1 MKKFFKLLCLAACV
15 FSITACSSNTKEDSS
30 KIFYNESD
38 YTATIEDNLKF
49 LSDTSDSEL
58 KQLVE
63 VNEGYYSDELVDW
76 INSWINTRPEV
87 GEYIGVLEYD
97 FDADSD
103 RVTVVAKVDYT
114 LRDANFKISFLK
126 DGSLDYTTYDVQYT
140 LGEKMGK
147 AALNTVI
154 GISVVFVVLILISL
168 LIGCFKYI
176 NMAETAIKNRKAAK
190 SADSEAAVDN
200 AIAQIVQKEEGEL
213 VDNLELVAVISAAVA
228 AYTGTSTD
236 GFVVRSIKKSNKKR
250 WMNA

>member
-1 MKKFFKLLCLAACV
+1 MKKFFKLICLAACV
-15 FSITACSSNTKEDSS
+15 FSITACSSNTREDSS
-30 KIFYNESD
+30 KMSYNESD
-38 YTATIEDNLKF
+38 YTSTIEDNLKF

-58 KQLVE
+58 KQLIE
-63 VNEGYYSDELVDW
+63 VNEGYYSDELIEW

-97 FDADSD
+97 FNADSD
-103 RVTVVAKVDYT
+103 NVTVVAKVDYT
-114 LRDANFKISFLK
+114 LRDANFKICFLK

-140 LGEKMGK
+140 LGEKMEK

-176 NMAETAIKNRKAAK
+176 NMAETAIKNRKAGK
-190 SADSEAAVDN
+190 SADTKEAVDN
-200 AIAQIVQKEEGEL
+200 TIAQIVQKEEGEL
-213 VDNLELVAVISAAVA
+213 VDDLELVAVISAAVA
-228 AYTGTSTD
+228 AYTGTSAD